1 MHRAPAKVR
10 RMLCTMVPTRHG
22 ISGSSAAANAALVAV
37 ANAIYDDDFRILNY
51 PAIIREIVIIAASSS
66 RRWR

>member
-1 MHRAPAKVR
+1 
-10 RMLCTMVPTRHG
+10 LCNPNTKRILGSLQYG

-37 ANAIYDDDFRILNY
+37 ANAIYDDDFRILHR
-51 PAIIREIVIIAASSS
+51 PAIIREIVIIAASTT

>member
-1 MHRAPAKVR
+1 
-10 RMLCTMVPTRHG
+10 MLPTRHG

-37 ANAIYDDDFRILNY
+37 ANAIYDDDFRILHY